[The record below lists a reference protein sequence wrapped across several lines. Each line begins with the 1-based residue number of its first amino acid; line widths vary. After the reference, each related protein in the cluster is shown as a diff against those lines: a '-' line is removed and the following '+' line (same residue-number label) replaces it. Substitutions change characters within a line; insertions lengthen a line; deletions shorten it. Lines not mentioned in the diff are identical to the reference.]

1 MTPQEKINRLTR
13 GNRAAP
19 SPLAPEMLPV
29 SVAPPVVDFRAA
41 ARITSTV
48 PTVAVGEW
56 PETVAIVP
64 DARHRDDRGSLAWRL
79 SLAGFILLTCGAA
92 AYVWIAAGS

>member
-29 SVAPPVVDFRAA
+29 TVAPPSREFRLS
-41 ARITSTV
+41 ARITTSV
-48 PTVAVGEW
+48 PTAPVGSW
-56 PETVAIVP
+56 PEQVAIVP
-64 DARHRDDRGSLAWRL
+64 DTQHPDKRGTLIWQL
-79 SLAGFILLTCGAA
+79 SLVAFCLLTLGTT
-92 AYVWIAAGS
+92 AYVWVVASH